1 MTQRRHSHESAR
13 RGLLYGDVLLN
24 NATHWKG
31 LLAMS
36 NPLRRLVL
44 MVAGSSAI
52 CALGACSGV
61 KAATQSTESIS
72 VRELNIVDEHGQA
85 RIRIGAP
92 LPDPKGLKR
101 AVKAYGLQFMDPS
114 GKEIG
119 GLAMLDS
126 IGIRGLCFDSE
137 EGYEAMCVGL
147 IKGQPN
153 ITFRYD
159 WKERIVIGVEN
170 GVASVVLND
179 AQGNPHLKLEV
190 DKDGKTRV
198 EGVTP

>member
-1 MTQRRHSHESAR
+1 
-13 RGLLYGDVLLN
+13 
-24 NATHWKG
+24 
-31 LLAMS
+31 
-36 NPLRRLVL
+36 
-44 MVAGSSAI
+44 
-52 CALGACSGV
+52 
-61 KAATQSTESIS
+61 

-101 AVKAYGLQFMDPS
+101 QIKAYGIQFMDPS
-114 GKEIG
+114 GHEIG

-126 IGIRGLCFDSE
+126 LGIRGLCFDSE

-147 IKGQPN
+147 IKGQPTV
-153 ITFRYD
+153 TFRYD
-159 WKERIVIGVEN
+159 WKERISIGVVD

-179 AQGNPHLKLEV
+179 AQGTPHLRLEV

-198 EGVTP
+198 EGVTPTPASK

>member
-1 MTQRRHSHESAR
+1 MSH
-13 RGLLYGDVLLN
+13 
-24 NATHWKG
+24 
-31 LLAMS
+31 
-36 NPLRRLVL
+36 PLHRLVL
-44 MVAGSSAI
+44 RVVGA
-52 CALGACSGV
+52 CAVCVLGACSGAR
-61 KAATQSTESIS
+61 AAAPPPESLT

-101 AVKAYGLQFMDPS
+101 AVKAYGIQFMDPS
-114 GKEIG
+114 GQEIG

-153 ITFRYD
+153 ITFRHD
-159 WKERIVIGVEN
+159 WKERITLGVEN
-170 GVASVVLND
+170 GVAGIVLHD
-179 AQGNPHLKLEV
+179 AQGHPRLRLAV

-198 EGVTP
+198 EGVPPSAP

>member
-1 MTQRRHSHESAR
+1 MPHP
-13 RGLLYGDVLLN
+13 L
-24 NATHWKG
+24 
-31 LLAMS
+31 
-36 NPLRRLVL
+36 LRRVL
-44 MVAGSSAI
+44 KVAGC
-52 CALGACSGV
+52 CALGVLLGACSTASS
-61 KAATQSTESIS
+61 AARPPGSLA

-92 LPDPKGLKR
+92 LPDPQGLKR
-101 AVKAYGLQFMDPS
+101 AVKAYGIQFMDPS

-153 ITFRYD
+153 VTFRHD

-179 AQGNPHLKLEV
+179 AQGNTHLRLEV

-198 EGVTP
+198 EGVTPAPASK